1 MALAPAADPIR
12 IDIVSDVICPWCFL
26 GKRRL
31 DLALKMVP
39 EIPFEIVFR
48 PFQLDPTIPD
58 GGVDR
63 RERLAAKFGG
73 VDRVRATEERLVE
86 LGREIGVAFH
96 WDEVRRSPNTLD
108 AHRLIRWA
116 TEAGVGAAMADRLFE
131 MYFSEGRDIGDAAVL
146 VEAAGELGLDTGLVA
161 ERLGSEID
169 ADSIREEVEEAQ
181 RIGVTG
187 VPCFILDRRYAVM
200 GAQEVEVLADAFKQL
215 AEEKR
220 IARIG

>member
-1 MALAPAADPIR
+1 MADTIR

-39 EIPFEIVFR
+39 EIPFEIVLR
-48 PFQLDPTIPD
+48 PFQLDPTVPK

-63 RERLAAKFGG
+63 RQRLADKFGG
-73 VDRVRATEERLVE
+73 ADRVRASEERLTE

-96 WDEVRRSPNTLD
+96 WDDVRLTPNTLD
-108 AHRLIRWA
+108 AHRLIRWG
-116 TEAGVGAAMADRLFE
+116 TEAGIGPAVADRLFE
-131 MYFSEGRDIGDAAVL
+131 MYFSEGRDIGDVAVL
-146 VEAAGELGLDTGLVA
+146 TEAAAELGLDADLVA
-161 ERLGSEID
+161 ERLPSEID
-169 ADSIREEVEEAQ
+169 ADSIRAEVEEAQ

-200 GAQEVEVLADAFKQL
+200 GAQEVDVLAQALKDL
-215 AEEKR
+215 AEEMKTKR
-220 IARIG
+220 LV